1 MLAAGEASHVQRK
14 VKGMIPVNNEQAGGC
29 CRPNNMQVKSTTL
42 LRPQPPPS
50 FTCCFSFL
58 HFFLRDELFFL
69 TLLPCFLHAALSLSI
84 SPSLIYFL
92 GCVFSDV
99 TPERSRF
106 CCSFTMHMVSVSFVS
121 LLLGSDRKS
130 FKVTCY
136 LLPSSHNELAFGFA
150 SLFSLT
156 QPSLELFSMSLQL
169 NAQIQFSHD

>member
-1 MLAAGEASHVQRK
+1 MLAAGVASHVQRK

-69 TLLPCFLHAALSLSI
+69 TLLPCFSHAALSLSI

-106 CCSFTMHMVSVSFVS
+106 CCSFAMHMVSVSLSPTHSPCLS
-121 LLLGSDRKS
+121 LLSPSCLGLIG
-130 FKVTCY
+130 KVLRSPAISC
-136 LLPSSHNELAFGFA
+136 LA
-150 SLFSLT
+150 LI
-156 QPSLELFSMSLQL
+156 M
-169 NAQIQFSHD
+169 N